1 MAAEATYSVVI
12 DMPVTQAWDKLRDLS
27 QAHNYVP
34 GLTRTEM
41 TTPVREGVG
50 ASRRVYGRQSGMKVE
65 MDETVTQWRDGS
77 GFRIRLHK
85 GEKSAP
91 PFKDGW
97 FDYSVA
103 AEGDKTR
110 LTCVLGFTMPGGP
123 LGGLLE
129 SLLKPIITGNVRAV
143 ALGLKHWYETGTQP
157 TDADRKRLRQQ
168 GS

>member
-1 MAAEATYSVVI
+1 MAAEARYSVMI
-12 DMPVTQAWDKLRDLS
+12 DMPVGQAWEKLRDLS

-41 TTPVREGVG
+41 TTEARECVG

-103 AEGDKTR
+103 AEGNKTR

-123 LGGLLE
+123 LAGLLE
-129 SLLKPIITGNVRAV
+129 ALLKPVITGNVRQV
-143 ALGLKHWYETGTQP
+143 ALGLKHWYETGTRP

-168 GS
+168 GF